1 MIEQRKLKIKKD
13 LNRKFGMK
21 RLFTLTAATFFAVVS
36 IFTSAQELETFVR
49 YSQNAGEIS
58 WGMVH
63 GDEIY
68 ELAGAPYNTMDHT
81 GVKFNRSEVKLEAP
95 VEPSLVFMTGFNF
108 LSHISGDPAE
118 IPALF
123 TVPANSIVGPEDPI
137 VRPIGSGNLHYEAEM
152 AIVIGK
158 RAENVTVE
166 EAGDYIFGVTAGND
180 VSERA
185 WQAGDFQVVRAK
197 GSRGFNAVGPVLVKG
212 VDYKNVQITGRL
224 NGEVVQGG
232 NSSDLIFDMEEM
244 VSYISQ
250 YFTLEP
256 GDMIWS
262 GTMGATQAMVPG
274 DVYEVE
280 LSDVGILRNEVVQ
293 AQ

>member
-1 MIEQRKLKIKKD
+1 
-13 LNRKFGMK
+13 
-21 RLFTLTAATFFAVVS
+21 
-36 IFTSAQELETFVR
+36 
-49 YSQNAGEIS
+49 
-58 WGMVH
+58 
-63 GDEIY
+63 
-68 ELAGAPYNTMDHT
+68 
-81 GVKFNRSEVKLEAP
+81 
-95 VEPSLVFMTGFNF
+95 
-108 LSHISGDPAE
+108 
-118 IPALF
+118 
-123 TVPANSIVGPEDPI
+123 
-137 VRPIGSGNLHYEAEM
+137 M

-197 GSRGFNAVGPVLVKG
+197 GSRGFNAVGPALVKG

-224 NGEVVQGG
+224 NGEVVQGE

-293 AQ
+293 GQ